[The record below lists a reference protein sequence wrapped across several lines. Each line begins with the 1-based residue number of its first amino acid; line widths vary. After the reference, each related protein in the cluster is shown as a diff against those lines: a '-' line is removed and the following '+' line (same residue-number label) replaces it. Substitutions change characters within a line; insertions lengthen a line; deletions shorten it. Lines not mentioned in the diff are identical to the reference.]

1 MNVAKLAFSTAAGTL
16 VLAEALLSPAYGQAP
31 LKVGQAEAIRNQ
43 VVSVNEAE
51 LIQISVGD
59 EVVRDETLRTS
70 DDSDARIRLL
80 DDTKLSLGPRSTFK
94 IDRAV
99 YSGDTSYK
107 AITIRLTEGAFR
119 VITGKSDKKSYRIE
133 TPFASI
139 GVRGTILD
147 IRIQANQT
155 LVALQDGEAS
165 VCAGRQCTQLLTRG
179 HTANVTR
186 EGGGIRIKRELAPSW
201 TFASVCSGNASL
213 CSPLPPIRKA
223 SIAPAALPPLT
234 GGKSRITRF
243 CPDGKPMLG
252 GSCDPTRAA
261 ATDVLPGA
269 GLPKYDLASPAP
281 LEFPRRSTASDLPG
295 LGSPSSTPSV
305 TPNITPSA
313 PRLQLPGL
321 RR

>member
-1 MNVAKLAFSTAAGTL
+1 MNVSKLASITAAGTL
-16 VLAEALLSPAYGQAP
+16 VLAEALFSPARGQAP
-31 LKVGQAEAIRNQ
+31 LKVGRAEVIRNE
-43 VVSVNEAE
+43 VVSINEAE
-51 LIQISVGD
+51 LIQVSVGD

-80 DDTKLSLGPRSTFK
+80 DDTKLSLGPRSTLK

-99 YSGDTSYK
+99 YSGETSYK
-107 AITIRLTEGAFR
+107 EITIRLTEGAFR
-119 VITGKSDKKSYRIE
+119 FITGKSDKKSYRIE

-147 IRIQANQT
+147 IRIAANQT

-201 TFASVCSGNASL
+201 TFASVCSANALL

-223 SIAPAALPPLT
+223 SIAPAALPSVAA
-234 GGKSRITRF
+234 GKSRIARL
-243 CPDGKPMLG
+243 CPDGQPMLG
-252 GSCDPTRAA
+252 GSCDPFRLL
-261 ATDVLPGA
+261 ATDALPGG
-269 GLPKYDLASPAP
+269 GLPKYGLSPAP
-281 LEFPRRSTASDLPG
+281 LDFPRGSTGSDLPG
-295 LGSPSSTPSV
+295 VGSPPLAPSV
-305 TPNITPSA
+305 TPSA
-313 PRLQLPGL
+313 PRVQLPGL